1 VPSGDKK
8 AAVWHFAT
16 ENATILMPWCES
28 LQGVIPPNKGVH
40 MNEAVERER
49 ITARVTSSVAETL
62 SEAASLSGTTLN
74 NFVVQA
80 ALKEAHRIIDREKTI
95 YVSLADTS
103 MLLNLL
109 ENPPPPNAA
118 LTKAFERFMKAKYG
132 KEVDTTEQGS

>member
-1 VPSGDKK
+1 
-8 AAVWHFAT
+8 
-16 ENATILMPWCES
+16 
-28 LQGVIPPNKGVH
+28 

-62 SEAASLSGTTLN
+62 NEAASLTGTTLN

-95 YVSLADTS
+95 YVSPTDTS

-118 LTKAFERFMKAKYG
+118 LTKAFERFMKAK
-132 KEVDTTEQGS
+132 